1 MRRCTR
7 PTEKTIDLP
16 AVLIASLLSA
26 GCFVYQSADPTA
38 IRPNQPIRVMVTNDE
53 GLRLAREF
61 GFGAP
66 VLEGEFA
73 AVSRD
78 SLELA
83 VWVGRDYGA
92 TDFATARQ
100 TIPLDRQDI
109 LAVQLKRFSPKR
121 TVLASLGVAAIGT
134 LLLNR
139 VGVIDLP
146 WDAGT
151 EPTPPPDPDALRLRF
166 RLPITVN
173 RQP

>member
-1 MRRCTR
+1 MGRAARAVHNCCARAKTHAFTKFLKLTGGTAMRRCSR
-7 PTEKTIDLP
+7 PTETRINLSRRRLHIVP
-16 AVLIASLLSA
+16 VVLIASLLSA
-26 GCFVYQSADPTA
+26 GCFVYQSADPDA

-83 VWVGRDYGA
+83 VWVGREYRA

-100 TIPLDRQDI
+100 TIPVDSQDI
-109 LAVQLKRFSPKR
+109 LAVQLKRFSPKP
-121 TVLASLGVAAIGT
+121 T
-134 LLLNR
+134 LL
-139 VGVIDLP
+139 
-146 WDAGT
+146 T
-151 EPTPPPDPDALRLRF
+151 
-166 RLPITVN
+166 
-173 RQP
+173 